1 MTEFERLSDDELL
14 ALARQWRLEA
24 LRGDRNARG
33 YAHVYEVE
41 HRRRAGQT
49 VAPSRPLDLTP
60 LAVIA
65 SKPWWRF
72 W

>member
-1 MTEFERLSDDELL
+1 MTDLERLSDEELL
-14 ALARQWRLEA
+14 DLARQWRREA

-41 HRRRAGQT
+41 HRRRVGLAAT
-49 VAPSRPLDLTP
+49 PSRPLDLRP
-60 LAVIA
+60 LAVLP
-65 SKPWWRF
+65 SKPRWRF